1 MINTAIIGYGLS
13 GRVFHAPF
21 IHTNENFELKKVVQ
35 RKGNLAREQYP
46 NVEIVRDY
54 KDLLSDPDLE
64 LVVIA
69 TPNEFHFQMAKD
81 CLEAGKHIVIEK
93 PFMPTSAEAESIIN
107 LAEQK
112 GLNIFVY
119 QNRRFDGD
127 FMTIQ
132 QLVKAQWL
140 GNINYFEAHFD
151 RFSPERT
158 RAAWRD
164 EELPGSGILFDLGSH
179 LIDQVLC
186 LFGKPLSLRAK
197 VEKQRPGSRVDDF
210 FEISMIYPDMT
221 AMVTAGML
229 VKDHELR
236 YRVEGSSGKYTKFG
250 IDVQEKNLKKGL
262 MPVGDDWGEE
272 PASEWGHLSM
282 SKDELVMEGT
292 LKTKAGYYMA
302 FYDNVYEVL
311 RSKGEMAIKPSEA
324 MEVIRM
330 IELAFESNDLNKE
343 IEC

>member
-21 IHTNENFELKKVVQ
+21 IHTNENFDLKKVVQ
-35 RKGNLAREQYP
+35 RKGDLAREHYP

-54 KDLLSDPDLE
+54 KALLHDPDLE
-64 LVVIA
+64 LIVIA

-81 CLEAGKHIVIEK
+81 CLDAGKHIVIEK
-93 PFMPTSAEAESIIN
+93 PFMPTSGEAERIIS

-112 GLNIFVY
+112 KLNVFVY

-127 FMTIQ
+127 FMTLQ
-132 QLVKAQWL
+132 QLIDSRWL
-140 GNINYFEAHFD
+140 GDINYFEAHFD
-151 RFSPERT
+151 RFSPKRT

-164 EELPGSGILFDLGSH
+164 EVLPGSGILFDLGSH

-186 LFGKPLSLRAK
+186 LFGKPLALRAK
-197 VEKQRPGSRVDDF
+197 VEKQRPGSMVDDF
-210 FEISMIYPDMT
+210 FEISMIYPEMT
-221 AMVTAGML
+221 AVVTAGML
-229 VKDHELR
+229 VRDHELR
-236 YRVEGSSGKYTKFG
+236 YRLEGSSGKYTKFG
-250 IDVQEKNLKKGL
+250 IDVQESHLKKGL

-272 PASEWGHLSM
+272 PASDWGHLSL
-282 SKDELVMEGT
+282 SKDGLVMEGT
-292 LKTKAGYYMA
+292 LKTKAGNYMD
-302 FYDNVYEVL
+302 FYDNVYEVM
-311 RSKGEMAIKPSEA
+311 RAKGEMVIKPREA

-330 IELAFESNDLNKE
+330 IERAFESHDLNKE